1 MRRADRAAQELRA
14 VLDERLGE
22 IVVRLDEL
30 VARMDALN
38 EKVHDV
44 NVRLDR
50 TDANRAEVL
59 AAVEGMRAELGELG
73 DAFVEAAAFTGRELR
88 DRAG

>member
-14 VLDERLGE
+14 VMDERLGE
-22 IVVRLDEL
+22 VVLRLDDL
-30 VARMDALN
+30 VVRMDALN
-38 EKVHDV
+38 ERVHDV

-50 TDANRAEVL
+50 TDVNRAEL
-59 AAVEGMRAELGELG
+59 LGTVEGMRAELGELG
-73 DAFVEAAAFTGRELR
+73 DAFVEAAAFAGRELR

>member
-14 VLDERLGE
+14 VMDERLGE
-22 IVVRLDEL
+22 IVLRLDDL
-30 VARMDALN
+30 VAGMDALN
-38 EKVHDV
+38 ERVHDL

-50 TDANRAEVL
+50 TEVNRAEVL
-59 AAVEGMRAELGELG
+59 GTVQGMRSELGELG
-73 DAFVEAAAFTGRELR
+73 DAFVEAVAFAGRELR